1 MSFSGQVKSELCR
14 TVPAQRCC
22 ALAQCFGI
30 LLYCN
35 TFTGD
40 GVRIVT
46 ESRELGELLPKL
58 FRKAYGFSREDTVA
72 LHVNLGVLE
81 EDCCKIAFLRGAF
94 LAGGSVT
101 DPAKGYH
108 LELTTSHSFVSRETS
123 PLIQEML
130 GVYPKLTK
138 RGGSSV
144 LYFKQS
150 NSIEDFLT
158 LLGAPLAA
166 MGIMEAKLEKE
177 LKNKVNRR
185 CNCDDAN
192 TSKVVDAAQEQPA
205 AIRLLEEQGRLE
217 SLPEKLLQAARARLE
232 NPESNLTELAGLMD
246 PPITKS
252 SMSHRLRRLMEL
264 ARPQEER

>member
-58 FRKAYGFSREDTVA
+58 FRKAFGFSFDGMPEALGTKRCFGIWDPGKLRTILEAYGFSREDTVA

-108 LELTTSHSFVSRETS
+108 QLRE
-123 PLIQEML
+123 PGDLPPHP
-130 GVYPKLTK
+130 GDA
-138 RGGSSV
+138 GGLS
-144 LYFKQS
+144 QA
-150 NSIEDFLT
+150 D
-158 LLGAPLAA
+158 
-166 MGIMEAKLEKE
+166 EAGWQQCA
-177 LKNKVNRR
+177 VFQ
-185 CNCDDAN
+185 A
-192 TSKVVDAAQEQPA
+192 EQ
-205 AIRLLEEQGRLE
+205 L
-217 SLPEKLLQAARARLE
+217 
-232 NPESNLTELAGLMD
+232 
-246 PPITKS
+246 
-252 SMSHRLRRLMEL
+252 H
-264 ARPQEER
+264 

>member
-1 MSFSGQVKSELCR
+1 MECGFLSNREEEAALPGYRAVQPMVFS
-14 TVPAQRCC
+14 
-22 ALAQCFGI
+22 
-30 LLYCN
+30 
-35 TFTGD
+35 
-40 GVRIVT
+40 
-46 ESRELGELLPKL
+46 
-58 FRKAYGFSREDTVA
+58 
-72 LHVNLGVLE
+72 
-81 EDCCKIAFLRGAF
+81 
-94 LAGGSVT
+94 
-101 DPAKGYH
+101 
-108 LELTTSHSFVSRETS
+108 
-123 PLIQEML
+123 
-130 GVYPKLTK
+130 GVYPADGSKLTK

-192 TSKVVDAAQEQPA
+192 TSKVVDAAQEQLA

>member
-1 MSFSGQVKSELCR
+1 
-14 TVPAQRCC
+14 
-22 ALAQCFGI
+22 
-30 LLYCN
+30 
-35 TFTGD
+35 
-40 GVRIVT
+40 
-46 ESRELGELLPKL
+46 
-58 FRKAYGFSREDTVA
+58 
-72 LHVNLGVLE
+72 
-81 EDCCKIAFLRGAF
+81 
-94 LAGGSVT
+94 
-101 DPAKGYH
+101 
-108 LELTTSHSFVSRETS
+108 
-123 PLIQEML
+123 ML

-192 TSKVVDAAQEQPA
+192 TSKVVDAAQEQLA

-246 PPITKS
+246 PSITKS